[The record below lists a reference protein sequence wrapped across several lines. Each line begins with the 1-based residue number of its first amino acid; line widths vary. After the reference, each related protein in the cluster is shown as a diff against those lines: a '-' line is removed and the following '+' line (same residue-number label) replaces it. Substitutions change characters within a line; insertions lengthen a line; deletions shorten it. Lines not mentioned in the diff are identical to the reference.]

1 MTGTG
6 RIACAGEEMDNPS
19 VSVIIVNWNHGEFIG
34 NCLDALLVQ
43 EGVSFDV
50 AVVDNGSTDGSP
62 DWIARDYPD
71 VHLWTFSDN
80 RGFSQAFNHGVRRTH
95 GAFVLSL
102 NPDVT
107 VRLGF
112 FREMLRA
119 ASRGERVGMVAPKL
133 LRADD
138 PTRLDSTGLFI
149 DRRRRPYDRGQGKV
163 DRGQYDA
170 LTNVFGACGAAALYR
185 RDMLEDL
192 SPNGECF
199 DQDFFAYY
207 EDADLA
213 WRAQLRGWHCAY
225 APGAVATHVRSWG
238 DTLRKRGHAPKAIS
252 GPRLALRNRYLMT
265 LKNDTR
271 RYILLDLP
279 LILGAELPRL
289 AYAAVAT
296 PGVLAGLLD
305 LARAWPSALRKR
317 RRIRARHTIDD
328 AAIRRWFV
336 APKEAAQESI

>member
-1 MTGTG
+1 MN
-6 RIACAGEEMDNPS
+6 NPS
-19 VSVIIVNWNHGEFIG
+19 ISVIIVNWNHGEFIRD
-34 NCLDALLVQ
+34 CLDALLVQ
-43 EGVSFDV
+43 EDASFDV
-50 AVVDNGSTDGSP
+50 TVVDNGSTDGSP
-62 DWIARDYPD
+62 DWIARAYPD
-71 VHLWTFSDN
+71 VHLWTFPDN
-80 RGFSQAFNHGVRRTH
+80 RGFSQAFNYGVGRTH

-107 VRLGF
+107 VRSGF

-119 ASRGERVGMVAPKL
+119 ASRGERVGMAAPKL

-149 DRRRRPYDRGQGKV
+149 NRRRRPYDRGQGKV

-185 RDMLEDL
+185 RDMLDDL
-192 SPNGECF
+192 AFEEKYF

-213 WRAQLRGWHCAY
+213 WSAQLRGWHCAY
-225 APGAVATHVRSWG
+225 APDAVATHVRGWG
-238 DTLRKRGHAPKAIS
+238 DTLRKRGHAAKAIS

-265 LKNDTR
+265 LKNDAW

-289 AYAAVAT
+289 AYAAVAA
-296 PGVLAGLLD
+296 PSGLLGLLD

-317 RRIRARHTIDD
+317 RRIRARQTIDD

-336 APKEAAQESI
+336 SPKKAAKESI